1 MYELT
6 EIKKRLSCA
15 EYLSRHGIH
24 VKNGGRCVSPL
35 RSGADNPTSF
45 WVNDEHWHDFG
56 SGYHGDIIDLVALMQ
71 FNGDLGAAIRYLA
84 DEMGLQAESSYPDTW
99 KDDIQRLCHR
109 TAAYHAALTEAD
121 YDYLKTRGVTKE
133 AADRLMIGRVT
144 DTNLKGRLFL
154 PYFKNGYVCY
164 YATRALPDGAYPESK
179 YRKASIKESQ
189 SYRHIPWGLQTLNRE
204 SDTLIISEGYFD
216 AVSWEMEGFPVISP
230 ITGSFSRDQW
240 PEVLAACRMFKRV
253 LIIFDNDEISHAG
266 EGFTYKTASM
276 LFQHRIPFVVGHT
289 PQGVK
294 DVNDYYVGGGSLQD
308 IVDGAQDGV
317 EYMDSHHSG
326 FIFHML
332 GTNKGITGDDWILNS
347 FGIRHKLPPKKG
359 EEEGTWEVVTPTPV
373 FPSAYIENTTEG
385 IHKVELKLFVN
396 DEVKTI
402 VCNKE
407 IIANKAKLISLAD
420 AGLGVNSNN
429 ASSLIQYFSVVE
441 QLNRKSI
448 PRYRSVSHLGWVGD
462 DFLPYGDSVKFDGET
477 NSRSL
482 YAAISQK
489 GDFEAWV
496 DYTHELRK
504 NRYLRLMMAASF
516 ASPLIERVNT
526 LPFVFHLW
534 GSTGKGKTVA
544 LMVAMS
550 IWGDPN
556 LGQLTR
562 TMNMTNAAM
571 MDSVALLRNLPFGG
585 DELQT
590 IKTNDMNYDKLIMQ
604 ITEGIERGRMYYNRQ
619 LPTRSWYCA
628 FLFTGEERCT
638 NDFSGGGTKNR
649 VFEVEAEGEIVE
661 NGNAVC
667 NFIKQNYGHA
677 GRRFIEHVA
686 KRDLTADY
694 TDIFHRVIGTCDTTQ
709 KQAMAAAMLLLG
721 DKIACECLYPNETPL
736 TVYDVAPYL
745 KCESEVDVAIR
756 AYDYITGWIAVNI
769 DKFNG
774 VSNNGVWGLSCGRS
788 MFIIDYV
795 LCKELQNNGFT
806 FDAVKKSW
814 ADKGF
819 VRKYGSTFKQRK
831 RINGESP
838 YCIEII
844 MPA

>member
-1 MYELT
+1 MKNDVQA
-6 EIKKRLSCA
+6 IKNKISVLD
-15 EYLSRHGIH
+15 YLSKYLNITVAENARIT
-24 VKNGGRCVSPL
+24 SPL
-35 RSGADNPTSF
+35 RPEATNPTSF
-45 WVNDEHWHDFG
+45 SVQRDFWWDFG
-56 SGYHGDIIDLVALMQ
+56 AGTGGDVIDLCAQHQ
-71 FNGDLGAAIRYLA
+71 FGGDVGRAIRFLA
-84 DEMGLQAESSYPDTW
+84 QETGTVTEDFSQWREYTQN
-99 KDDIQRLCHR
+99 LCNR
-109 TAAYHAALTEAD
+109 IAYYHTQLTEEDRA
-121 YDYLKTRGVTKE
+121 YLHSRRISDDTINRY
-133 AADRLMIGRVT
+133 RIGR
-144 DTNLKGRLFL
+144 DEDGRLVI
-154 PYFKNGYVCY
+154 PYYREPGGAVVY
-164 YATRALPDGAYPESK
+164 YATRALPGCRYPEAK
-179 YRKASIKESQ
+179 YRKMPIDQ
-189 SYRHIPWGLQTLNRE
+189 YNNHCVFGLDSLTERRDVLF
-204 SDTLIISEGYFD
+204 IAEGAFD
-216 AVSWEMEGFPVISP
+216 ALSVIQSGYPTISAITGRFSKSQLSEVIS
-230 ITGSFSRDQW
+230 IAKMFDQ
-240 PEVLAACRMFKRV
+240 VIICYDDDSKTSDAGAKFTLDMAQILFK
-253 LIIFDNDEISHAG
+253 N
-266 EGFTYKTASM
+266 
-276 LFQHRIPFVVGHT
+276 RIPFKIGTT
-289 PQGVK
+289 PGYH
-294 DVNDYYVGGGSLQD
+294 DISDYYAAGHDISL
-308 IVDGAQDGV
+308 IIANARDGV

-332 GTNKGITGDDWILNS
+332 GTNKGFTGDDWILNS

-359 EEEGTWEVVTPTPV
+359 EEEGAWEVVTPTPV

-489 GDFEAWV
+489 GDLAAWV

-686 KRDLTADY
+686 KRDLAADY
-694 TDIFHRVIGTCDTTQ
+694 TDIFNRVIGTCDTTQ
-709 KQAMAAAMLLLG
+709 KQAMAATMLLLG
-721 DKIACECLYPNETPL
+721 DKIACECLYQNEAPL

-745 KCESEVDVAIR
+745 KCESEVDVAVR

-774 VSNNGVWGLSCGRS
+774 VSNNGVWGRSCGRS
-788 MFIIDYV
+788 MFVIDHV

-814 ADKGF
+814 AAKGL
-819 VRKYGSTFKQRK
+819 VGKYGSTFKQRK
-831 RINGESP
+831 GINGENP

-844 MPA
+844 MPK